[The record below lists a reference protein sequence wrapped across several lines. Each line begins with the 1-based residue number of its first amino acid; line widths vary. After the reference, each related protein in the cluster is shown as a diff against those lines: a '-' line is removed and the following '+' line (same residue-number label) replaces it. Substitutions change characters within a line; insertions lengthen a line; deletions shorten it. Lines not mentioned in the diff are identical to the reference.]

1 MTNNKGLLQRVYDA
15 VLNRQEKPAE
25 SRANYLSDDGG
36 VYTYNAGMPSFQG
49 GKIKEYK
56 DKASQVTAN
65 KGWVFAANDFI
76 AEAFSG
82 VEFQLVKT
90 DRNGTLYS
98 RCYKAQQTASMVCRC
113 YTYTLVT

>member
-49 GKIKEYK
+49 GKIKRVQRQSK
-56 DKASQVTAN
+56 PSHSQQRPGFLLLT
-65 KGWVFAANDFI
+65 
-76 AEAFSG
+76 
-82 VEFQLVKT
+82 
-90 DRNGTLYS
+90 TLS
-98 RCYKAQQTASMVCRC
+98 LKLSAVLSFNS
-113 YTYTLVT
+113 